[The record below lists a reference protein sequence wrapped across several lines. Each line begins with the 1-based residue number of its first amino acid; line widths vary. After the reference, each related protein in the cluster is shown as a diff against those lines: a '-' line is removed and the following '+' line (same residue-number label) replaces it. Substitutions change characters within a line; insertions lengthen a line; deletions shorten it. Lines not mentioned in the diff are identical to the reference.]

1 MFKLKRLNRI
11 IIIVV
16 RKTFDF
22 KKTAH
27 KNITKSMIS
36 LNWVDINNHT
46 TNIYIY
52 IYIYIYSIEYYILL
66 IRHYILSHCVYIK
79 LYRAKE
85 KYSPIKIK
93 YINIKANIQ
102 QEYLW

>member
-1 MFKLKRLNRI
+1 MSKLKRLNRI

-52 IYIYIYSIEYYILL
+52 IYIYIL
-66 IRHYILSHCVYIK
+66 
-79 LYRAKE
+79 
-85 KYSPIKIK
+85 
-93 YINIKANIQ
+93 
-102 QEYLW
+102 

>member
-1 MFKLKRLNRI
+1 MSKLKRLNRI

-46 TNIYIY
+46 TKIYIY
-52 IYIYIYSIEYYILL
+52 IYIYIFYRILYITYSALHSKPLRIYQIV
-66 IRHYILSHCVYIK
+66 S
-79 LYRAKE
+79 
-85 KYSPIKIK
+85 S
-93 YINIKANIQ
+93 
-102 QEYLW
+102 